1 MNPVLIVPKVDR
13 DRIMLHSNLVPQE
26 HLKGFFLDRKNVQV
40 CTIFAL
46 LKKTLKNC
54 ENCVVYSQETN

>member
-46 LKKTLKNC
+46 KNR